1 MALWRCKL
9 AIGEH
14 KVTVK
19 HAKKTFPCHTSSGG
33 KVSRRAVHWE
43 HSNQSHHKNLSATLL
58 WAVSVNLIVKMGF
71 HFPIFLHFLLLLPTN
86 SLACITVVKR
96 TKADAVNAITNTL
109 TNAAG
114 IVLSTIPKVLA
125 SSHPLPDQI
134 VLVFSRR
141 TRNASEKV
149 WSASDEPTPGGA
161 SSSSSSSSSWTHPR
175 FFQSQSSQWFQVD
188 EFEKMFQRRMFDI
201 SEPLFHSWLS
211 LKFAVI
217 QSRGDDVSEHLFN
230 LLCLQC

>member
-43 HSNQSHHKNLSATLL
+43 HSNQSHHKNLSVTLL

-134 VLVFSRR
+134 V
-141 TRNASEKV
+141 
-149 WSASDEPTPGGA
+149 
-161 SSSSSSSSSWTHPR
+161 
-175 FFQSQSSQWFQVD
+175 
-188 EFEKMFQRRMFDI
+188 
-201 SEPLFHSWLS
+201 
-211 LKFAVI
+211 
-217 QSRGDDVSEHLFN
+217 
-230 LLCLQC
+230 